1 MNYIYHGN
9 SMKRV
14 FQAGDVP
21 ELREIPFHEFR
32 RGDIVCFRRPDGAE
46 VIHRV
51 YHTAPEALTTWGDNN
66 LRPDPEPVRA
76 EWNPRLAVGFRR
88 GGNRYALPRGHAGMR
103 QFRFNRL
110 RFHLRRLCGIPFRFL
125 ARGARWWGI
134 RQLEYETFARD
145 RHYFYRL
152 PGSAKTA
159 PSNIAAGITGCFS
172 SFRKTIP
179 SHAEETVI
187 FSAPALAKS
196 TLWIMLSNSSAYC
209 GVEQW

>member
-76 EWNPRLAVGFRR
+76 EWNPRLAAGFRR

-145 RHYFYRL
+145 RHYFYRGK
-152 PGSAKTA
+152 P
-159 PSNIAAGITGCFS
+159 IA
-172 SFRKTIP
+172 RKRKNGPLEYRRWYYRLFFFIQEDD
-179 SHAEETVI
+179 SV
-187 FSAPALAKS
+187 SR
-196 TLWIMLSNSSAYC
+196 
-209 GVEQW
+209 

>member
-21 ELREIPFHEFR
+21 ELREIPFHEFQ

-88 GGNRYALPRGHAGMR
+88 GDNRFLLPRGHAGMR

-110 RFHLRRLCGIPFRFL
+110 
-125 ARGARWWGI
+125 
-134 RQLEYETFARD
+134 
-145 RHYFYRL
+145 
-152 PGSAKTA
+152 
-159 PSNIAAGITGCFS
+159 
-172 SFRKTIP
+172 
-179 SHAEETVI
+179 
-187 FSAPALAKS
+187 
-196 TLWIMLSNSSAYC
+196 
-209 GVEQW
+209 

>member
-14 FQAGDVP
+14 FRAGDIP

-32 RGDIVCFRRPDGAE
+32 CGDIVSFRRPDGVE

-51 YHTAPEALTTWGDNN
+51 RRVTPEALITWGDNN

-76 EWNPRLAVGFRR
+76 DWNPRLAVGFRR
-88 GGNRYALPRGHAGMR
+88 GGSAYRLPRGCAGMW

-125 ARGARWWGI
+125 VRGARWWGI
-134 RQLEYETFARD
+134 RQLECKTFARE
-145 RHYFYRL
+145 RHYFYRGRPVARKRETGSL
-152 PGSAKTA
+152 EYRRWYYRLFFFIPGSD
-159 PSNIAAGITGCFS
+159 
-172 SFRKTIP
+172 
-179 SHAEETVI
+179 
-187 FSAPALAKS
+187 SAPR
-196 TLWIMLSNSSAYC
+196 
-209 GVEQW
+209 

>member
-1 MNYIYHGN
+1 M
-9 SMKRV
+9 
-14 FQAGDVP
+14 P
-21 ELREIPFHEFR
+21 ELREIPFHEFQ

-88 GGNRYALPRGHAGMR
+88 GDNRFLLPRGHAGMR

-145 RHYFYRL
+145 RHYFYRGK
-152 PGSAKTA
+152 P
-159 PSNIAAGITGCFS
+159 IA
-172 SFRKTIP
+172 RKRKNGPLEYRRWYYRLFFFIQEDD
-179 SHAEETVI
+179 SV
-187 FSAPALAKS
+187 SR
-196 TLWIMLSNSSAYC
+196 
-209 GVEQW
+209 